1 MEGVKDE
8 ERREAAAELGRFLRG
23 APAGQDQ
30 GGTELYEDRL
40 EREERQARAEAKE
53 EAKEDKQEE
62 NEKAEMQEDMPAL
75 QAGDR
80 AAAKSMQMQG
90 GGMPPPDGDQLA
102 QQAFSEA
109 EDNRQLEVARS
120 TFDVPVFKGEL
131 RRRLEARGRE
141 GRILKKMS
149 EGGGKAVKRKKR

>member
-1 MEGVKDE
+1 MPRKAEMKSDKDGA
-8 ERREAAAELGRFLRG
+8 RREAAAELGRFLRG
-23 APAGQDQ
+23 APFGEDQ

-40 EREERQARAEAKE
+40 EREAKE
-53 EAKEDKQEE
+53 ESKEDKQEE
-62 NEKAEMQEDMPAL
+62 NERAEMQEDMPAL

-141 GRILKKMS
+141 GRIMKMMS
-149 EGGGKAVKRKKR
+149 EGGKAVKRKKR

>member
-1 MEGVKDE
+1 MNWLQLMEGVKDE

-40 EREERQARAEAKE
+40 EREERQARAE
-53 EAKEDKQEE
+53 E

-90 GGMPPPDGDQLA
+90 PPPDGDQLA